1 MIKYLQENSLVVG
14 LGILVLIL
22 VYFMLPMRNEKFED
36 KADCTKIPK
45 GKCTSEL
52 CPSHCKPTK
61 TSDESQCYCVPRE

>member
-1 MIKYLQENSLVVG
+1 MIKYFQEN
-14 LGILVLIL
+14 ILVIVL
-22 VYFMLPMRNEKFED
+22 VLLTLLLLYSMMNNETFED